1 MERVLITE
9 AVGEYMSIVWLF
21 IAHEKR
27 AEIYLF
33 FYGGDSQTNQL
44 VAHLHSVKQ
53 TSKQLWTPRDE
64 MNKKKRWGLIY
75 LEAIHHKY
83 RHSLKCSH
91 LTVVK
96 IGRKKS

>member
-1 MERVLITE
+1 MCLSVCQFVYLIPKHIVSKWGGGWIVERVLITE

-64 MNKKKRWGLIY
+64 MNKKKRWGL
-75 LEAIHHKY
+75 K
-83 RHSLKCSH
+83 
-91 LTVVK
+91 
-96 IGRKKS
+96 